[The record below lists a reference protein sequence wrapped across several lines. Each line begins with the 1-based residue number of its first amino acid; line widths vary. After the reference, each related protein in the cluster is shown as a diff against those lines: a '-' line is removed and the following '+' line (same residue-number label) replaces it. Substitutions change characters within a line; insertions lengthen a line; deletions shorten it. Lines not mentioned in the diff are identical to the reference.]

1 MKQFYFLTL
10 IGLIVFSGG
19 TSIAEDLDSLFDNT
33 NTYTSDFD
41 YMQTDSSYLSEHFYG
56 QIAIY
61 SALGEKREKHTQ
73 VFRLSY
79 RESLSQYDL
88 FIEGEAFNNRR
99 YRKLDIHDNTNQ
111 IYTKRSIETEST
123 ESDINLREAYIRG
136 NYKYGSI
143 TAGKQV
149 LVWGSMNLLSPI
161 DFILP
166 YKLDSRGT
174 GVTKASNRYP
184 LNMITA
190 TLYPKPN
197 ITLSAH
203 YILESPVSSL
213 IELQTNEDYEFP
225 VADDPD
231 YNNKNRVEFEKQNR
245 NQFALRALYSPNW
258 GSIGLTY
265 FDGINSFTSP
275 TAKGSI
281 KQFDPTDPNALG
293 YKITVD
299 EFKQSRM
306 QAVGIESTVKV
317 SKSLLF
323 KSELLHA
330 RYQESVEFDSSNDDD
345 PLGEF
350 LVNNNNSQL
359 HYDSGVNIVS
369 IGLESQ
375 PNWGV
380 FEINIASV
388 IPIDPDQ
395 QDKLD
400 ELQNIESDGG
410 TVAPSLHIARYFF
423 EENRGQLGLYAGMT
437 PGLRFGAALYYT
449 HLFNDTWRMY
459 VSLDQTQNFD
469 DQLDTPENVDSADL
483 MEPSSGVSL
492 GVSYSF

>member
-1 MKQFYFLTL
+1 MRSFYLFLISL
-10 IGLIVFSGG
+10 IIVKASIA
-19 TSIAEDLDSLFDNT
+19 IAEDLDSLFDNT
-33 NTYTSDFD
+33 NTYTPGYN
-41 YMQTDSSYLSEHFYG
+41 YMQTDSSYLSDHFYG

-61 SALGEKREKHTQ
+61 SALAENREKHTQ
-73 VFRLSY
+73 VLRLSY
-79 RESLSQYDL
+79 SESLSQYDL

-99 YRKLDIHDNTNQ
+99 YRKISIHD
-111 IYTKRSIETEST
+111 YTSQNYRKITIESEST
-123 ESDINLREAYIRG
+123 ESKIHLREAYIRG

-143 TAGKQV
+143 TAGKQI

-174 GVTKASNRYP
+174 GITKASNRYP

-190 TLYPKPN
+190 TVYPKPT

-213 IELQTNEDYEFP
+213 IEPQTNEDYEFP
-225 VADDPD
+225 VDDQTIIR
-231 YNNKNRVEFEKQNR
+231 NRVKFEKQNR

-265 FDGINSFTSP
+265 FEGINNFTPP

-281 KQFDPTDPNALG
+281 KAFTPSDPNALG
-293 YKITVD
+293 YTITVD
-299 EFKQSRM
+299 EFKQSTMR
-306 QAVGIESTVKV
+306 ALGLENTLKLSESW
-317 SKSLLF
+317 LF

-330 RYQESVEFDSSNDDD
+330 QYQESVEFSTSNRDN

-350 LVNNNNSQL
+350 LVNNNNGQL
-359 HYDSGVNIVS
+359 HYDSGMNIVS

-388 IPIDPDQ
+388 MPIDPDQ
-395 QDKLD
+395 QAKLD
-400 ELQNIESDGG
+400 ELQSIERDGG
-410 TVAPSLHIARYFF
+410 NVAPSVHIARYFF
-423 EENRGQLGLYAGMT
+423 EENKGQLGLYAGMT

-449 HLFNDTWRMY
+449 HIFNDAWRMY
-459 VSLDQTQNFD
+459 VSLDHTQNFD
-469 DQLDTPENVDSADL
+469 DQLDTPDNVDSTDL
-483 MEPSSGVSL
+483 MEPSSGFSL

>member
-1 MKQFYFLTL
+1 MNMPNKITIFSLFLL
-10 IGLIVFSGG
+10 SSCIGF
-19 TSIAEDLDSLFDNT
+19 ADDLDSLFDNT

-41 YMQTDSSYLSEHFYG
+41 YMQTDSSYLSDHFYG
-56 QIAIY
+56 QVAIY
-61 SALGEKREKHTQ
+61 SALAEKREKHTQ
-73 VFRLSY
+73 VLRLSY
-79 RESLSQYDL
+79 SESLSQYDL
-88 FIEGEAFNNRR
+88 FIEGEAFSNRR
-99 YRKLDIHDNTNQ
+99 YRKFEIHDNTNQ
-111 IYTKRSIETEST
+111 VYRKITIETEST

-143 TAGKQV
+143 TVGKQI

-161 DFILP
+161 DFLLP

-213 IELQTNEDYEFP
+213 IEPYTNDDYDFP
-225 VADDPD
+225 VAGDSD
-231 YNNKNRVEFEKQNR
+231 YTNRNRVEFEKQNR

-265 FDGINSFTSP
+265 FDGINNFTSP

-281 KQFDPTDPNALG
+281 KKISPINPSALG
-293 YKITVD
+293 YEITVD

-317 SKSLLF
+317 SNSLFF
-323 KSELLHA
+323 KSELVQA
-330 RYQESVEFDSSNDDD
+330 RYQESVQFDSSNYDD

-359 HYDSGVNIVS
+359 QYDSGVNIVS

-400 ELQNIESDGG
+400 ELQSIERDDGNI
-410 TVAPSLHIARYFF
+410 APSLHIARYFF

-449 HLFNDTWRMY
+449 HLFNDAWRMY
-459 VSLDQTQNFD
+459 VSLDHTQNFD
-469 DQLDTPENVDSADL
+469 DQLDAPEDVDSTNL
-483 MEPSSGVSL
+483 MEPSSGASL

>member
-1 MKQFYFLTL
+1 MKKFYLLSL

-19 TSIAEDLDSLFDNT
+19 FSIAEDLDSLFDNT

-41 YMQTDSSYLSEHFYG
+41 YMQTDASYLSDHFYG

-61 SALGEKREKHTQ
+61 GAMAENRKKHTQ
-73 VFRLSY
+73 VLRLSY
-79 RESLSQYDL
+79 SESLSQYDL

-99 YRKLDIHDNTNQ
+99 YRKIS
-111 IYTKRSIETEST
+111 IYDYTSQNYRKTTIESEST
-123 ESDINLREAYIRG
+123 ESKIHLREAYIRG

-143 TAGKQV
+143 TAGKQI

-174 GVTKASNRYP
+174 GITKASNRYP

-190 TLYPKPN
+190 TVYPKPT
-197 ITLSAH
+197 ITLSAY

-213 IELQTNEDYEFP
+213 IEPQTNENYEFP
-225 VADDPD
+225 VA
-231 YNNKNRVEFEKQNR
+231 NETIIRNRVKFEKQNQ
-245 NQFALRALYSPNW
+245 NQFALRAVYSPNW

-265 FDGINSFTSP
+265 FEGINNFTNP

-281 KQFDPTDPNALG
+281 KAFTPSNPKALS
-293 YKITVD
+293 YTITVD
-299 EFKQSRM
+299 EFKQSTMR
-306 QAVGIESTVKV
+306 AVGLENTLKLSESW
-317 SKSLLF
+317 LF

-330 RYQESVEFDSSNDDD
+330 QYQESVEFSNSNRDN

-359 HYDSGVNIVS
+359 HYDSGINVIS

-375 PNWGV
+375 PNWGI
-380 FEINIASV
+380 FEINIASAM
-388 IPIDPDQ
+388 PIDPDQ

-400 ELQNIESDGG
+400 ELQSIERSNEN
-410 TVAPSLHIARYFF
+410 VAPSLHIARYFF
-423 EENRGQLGLYAGMT
+423 EENKGQLGLYAGMT
-437 PGLRFGAALYYT
+437 PGLRFGSALYYT
-449 HLFNDTWRMY
+449 HLFNDAWRMY
-459 VSLDQTQNFD
+459 VSLDHTQNFD
-469 DQLDTPENVDSADL
+469 DQLDTPKNVDSTAL
-483 MEPSSGVSL
+483 MEPSSGFSL
-492 GVSYSF
+492 GISYSF